1 MEACTAH
8 VKVATASRVRVAMF
22 PSSATTAAELLRCG
36 MFPCPGKGAHAIERF
51 LLVRWQRIVGTEG
64 AEALPSAISAV
75 VEAWHR
81 SARTAKG
88 AVALGM
94 ITEAEKDAL
103 RTWQALLLT

>member
-22 PSSATTAAELLRCG
+22 PRVPTAAELLRCG
-36 MFPCPGKGAHAIERF
+36 MFPCPGSGTHAIQHF
-51 LLVRWQRIVGTEG
+51 LLVRWMRIISTEG